1 MSVIVFFCFCFFWGG
16 RGLAKSD
23 VFKRLRPYRR
33 HSRLLD
39 QVLETAPYLRARQ
52 EHTYLKRKFFF
63 ISLIIW
69 AFQAIL
75 SPTTVQV
82 EFLIHFFSTSSFSL
96 YWRFLAELH
105 AHVSRAW
112 AEPYSL
118 GNLPIPENLVITWPY
133 TAVRPH
139 HRAPMFNLIL
149 SS

>member
-1 MSVIVFFCFCFFWGG
+1 MSVIVFFLFIYFFGGGG
-16 RGLAKSD
+16 RGGLAKSD

-75 SPTTVQV
+75 SPTTAQV
-82 EFLIHFFSTSSFSL
+82 EFLIHFF
-96 YWRFLAELH
+96 FLRL
-105 AHVSRAW
+105 
-112 AEPYSL
+112 
-118 GNLPIPENLVITWPY
+118 
-133 TAVRPH
+133 
-139 HRAPMFNLIL
+139 L
-149 SS
+149 SVFIEDF